1 MLPKIIEI
9 LTKVQCVTSQ
19 EHPFVITKRSIL
31 DIAAAL
37 DPPLE
42 ILEKVKDILK
52 VNNIDTTTTLLNDLG
67 VFFVNFEHIS
77 HLFLEF
83 LFMALNNYIFAGIFF
98 MYAFIGIDEVLTVPY
113 KGKD

>member
-42 ILEKVKDILK
+42 IPEKVKDILK

-98 MYAFIGIDEVLTVPY
+98 MYTFIGI
-113 KGKD
+113 GIQGCF